1 MAEGSGEEEN
11 AFSFHSYSRKD
22 ERKFEDGS
30 DDAEK
35 SGLKPSFGLGKTHTA
50 EKKEVTENHGSG
62 IKSINL
68 LITCFVRAYF
78 SFIREFKQASI
89 LIRLR

>member
-22 ERKFEDGS
+22 ERKFEDDS

-35 SGLKPSFGLGKTHTA
+35 NGFKPSFGLGKTHTA
-50 EKKEVTENHGSG
+50 EKKEVVENHGSG
-62 IKSINL
+62 IHSINL
-68 LITCFVRAYF
+68 LTTCFVRA
-78 SFIREFKQASI
+78 
-89 LIRLR
+89 

>member
-22 ERKFEDGS
+22 ERKVEDGC

-35 SGLKPSFGLGKTHTA
+35 NGLKSSSGLGKTHTA
-50 EKKEVTENHGSG
+50 EKKEVTESHGSG
-62 IKSINL
+62 IHSIFL
-68 LITCFVRAYF
+68 LTTCFVRA
-78 SFIREFKQASI
+78 
-89 LIRLR
+89 

>member
-30 DDAEK
+30 DEEK
-35 SGLKPSFGLGKTHTA
+35 NGFKPSFGLGKTHTA

-62 IKSINL
+62 INSIGL
-68 LITCFVRAYF
+68 LITCFVRA
-78 SFIREFKQASI
+78 
-89 LIRLR
+89 